1 MLCWLRSRERDTT
14 QTKVQTSPQQCL
26 QSYTTVMQSAVLAHR
41 AGMASG
47 LSATTRFTGLLLGV
61 AALGAVLS
69 DSVSR
74 RFVTAGAA
82 LGVDP
87 AIAAA
92 AAKRVASGDLTGAT
106 AGVPEAL
113 QAHLHAAASQ
123 AFAGGFAE
131 ASLVAAAVAAM
142 TGVLAFTL
150 VRPADTAPAGHGA
163 PHDVVVAAL
172 E

>member
-69 DSVSR
+69 DSVAR
-74 RFVTAGAA
+74 RFVTASTA

-87 AIAAA
+87 EMAAA
-92 AAKRVASGDLTGAT
+92 AAKRVAAGDLTGAT
-106 AGVPEAL
+106 AGVPAAL

-142 TGVLAFTL
+142 AGVLAFTL
-150 VRPADTAPAGHGA
+150 VRPADPAPAGPGE
-163 PHDVVVAAL
+163 PPDVVVAAM

>member
-1 MLCWLRSRERDTT
+1 M
-14 QTKVQTSPQQCL
+14 
-26 QSYTTVMQSAVLAHR
+26 
-41 AGMASG
+41 
-47 LSATTRFTGLLLGV
+47 
-61 AALGAVLS
+61 LS
-69 DSVSR
+69 DSVAR

-82 LGVDP
+82 LGVDLD
-87 AIAAA
+87 IAAA

-150 VRPADTAPAGHGA
+150 VRPADTAPAGHGE

>member
-1 MLCWLRSRERDTT
+1 
-14 QTKVQTSPQQCL
+14 
-26 QSYTTVMQSAVLAHR
+26 
-41 AGMASG
+41 
-47 LSATTRFTGLLLGV
+47 
-61 AALGAVLS
+61 VLS

-87 AIAAA
+87 ALAAA

-113 QAHLHAAASQ
+113 QAHLHAAAYT

-131 ASLVAAAVAAM
+131 ASLVAAAVAAI

-150 VRPADTAPAGHGA
+150 VRPADTAPAGNGE
-163 PHDVVVAAL
+163 PHDVVVAAM